1 MNLTTKTEYGLRALQ
16 YLRDKYDNGPIN
28 INEISTNLN
37 LSKTYIEQIFRKLK
51 KANIIESTRGKD
63 GGYQLTKDPSKII
76 VGDIIRILEGNI
88 KLTHKCNVEDC
99 KVEECAS
106 RDVFTRIDSAVS
118 KVIDTITL
126 DQI

>member
-88 KLTHKCNVEDC
+88 KLTHKCNVENC